1 MNAAVTVQVYKAMG
15 HTINAD
21 EIAKANALVLK

>member
-1 MNAAVTVQVYKAMG
+1 MG

-21 EIAKANALVLK
+21 EIADTRNLMAALVRRKEEAKP